1 MGTALV
7 LCRSDVSSLAH
18 RQSLTTVFPA
28 VFNLTPRTKKEMTM
42 DYTYIEQLLDKYFSC
57 ETSLGEEKVLRAFFA
72 QEDVPIRL
80 LPYRQLFAEMTQSQA
95 EEALGTAFDQK
106 VLALISEQE
115 SRQPL
120 RVKARMVTMQRRLRP
135 LYKAAACV
143 AVVLALGQAAQ
154 MPYSEKAAE
163 QENIADI
170 IKTPDIKKGEN
181 AVAKSDTATKAAEVT
196 VLPVAN

>member
-18 RQSLTTVFPA
+18 RQSLTTVFLA

-181 AVAKSDTATKAAEVT
+181 AVAKSDTAAKAAEVT

>member
-7 LCRSDVSSLAH
+7 LCRSDVSCLAH

-154 MPYSEKAAE
+154 MPYSEKVAE

-181 AVAKSDTATKAAEVT
+181 AVAKSDTAAKAAEVT